1 MSEQGEPGMERGTN
15 ARKGPYLDARVGSAG
30 GPGAGGSTFTVLVA
44 AAANFGVAL
53 AKAVAGVLS
62 GSSAMLAEAGHSVA
76 DTITEAL
83 LFVALKRS
91 KKPADD
97 DHPLGYG
104 PERYIWALLASVAT
118 FVGGGVFAV
127 YDGIHA
133 LTHDEKPGNPLI
145 SYIVLAVAFVLEG
158 LSLRTGWRQA
168 TGRAEHFRVPI
179 LRYLQHTPDTAVK
192 AVVMEDSAALVGLVL
207 AALGLLGGQLTGSGV
222 FDGIASIL
230 IGVLLVVVAYILG
243 RANTELLVG
252 RALPKPMREAVLR
265 ELRSVEAVQDVMELT
280 TLVQGPGEILIAA
293 KVDFRDVSTSAQ
305 IEWACEEAETRLRT
319 LIPAVKRVYLDPTPP
334 RSAPPRLPE

>member
-1 MSEQGEPGMERGTN
+1 MSEQGEHGTERGPN
-15 ARKGPYLDARVGSAG
+15 AGSGPYLDHRVGSAG

-76 DTITEAL
+76 DTMTEGL

-91 KKPADD
+91 KKPADE

-127 YDGIHA
+127 YHGIHA
-133 LTHDEKPGNPLI
+133 LTHDEKPGDPLI

-192 AVVMEDSAALVGLVL
+192 AVVMEDAAALIGLVL
-207 AALGLLGGQLTGSGV
+207 AALGLLGGQLTGSGI
-222 FDGIASIL
+222 FDGIASVL
-230 IGVLLVVVAYILG
+230 IGVLLIVVAYILG

-252 RALPKPMREAVLR
+252 RALPKPMREAVRR
-265 ELRSVEAVQDVMELT
+265 ELLSVEAVQDVMELT

-319 LIPAVKRVYLDPTPP
+319 LIPAVNRVYLDPTPP
-334 RSAPPRLPE
+334 RTTPPAPPE